1 MRSGYADAPVVTARI
16 TAGPTAV
23 SWSAFWI
30 ARRWHDA
37 DSVSTAFRCPCINY
51 AARMTS
57 PSTAIAAAPR
67 HLVPRSGENTHQKSR
82 ALPNRMV
89 PRRRHTL
96 DSGALGGRL
105 HARPTIPVS
114 LGPSWLAH
122 VPVELHSRRI
132 RCTPNLGCCH
142 LKGWCLETHFFLV
155 PFFAIQSGGSSSGET
170 SGPEETR
177 ALFRQWTRYRPT
189 VRVTSPKTR
198 GRSESGALP

>member
-1 MRSGYADAPVVTARI
+1 
-16 TAGPTAV
+16 
-23 SWSAFWI
+23 
-30 ARRWHDA
+30 
-37 DSVSTAFRCPCINY
+37 
-51 AARMTS
+51 MTS

-105 HARPTIPVS
+105 HVRPTIAVS
-114 LGPSWLAH
+114 LGRSWLAH

-142 LKGWCLETHFFLV
+142 LKGCAWRLIFFWSRSSPSNLAAVLTGKHAGQKRHSHYFVSGRDTALQSASPVPKCGAVVNPGLCPNSLQFKCLLSAYSYPSTWPLLCSLLV
-155 PFFAIQSGGSSSGET
+155 IQENST
-170 SGPEETR
+170 
-177 ALFRQWTRYRPT
+177 AND
-189 VRVTSPKTR
+189 
-198 GRSESGALP
+198 